1 MKINYLFLFFLVF
14 FNQAFSQSGI
24 QFETSKNKVVI
35 PFQLI
40 NNLIFTPIII
50 NNVELNFLLDTGV
63 DETILLSLED
73 KGSANFNTIEK
84 IKLRGLGSQESIEGL
99 RSKNNILTL
108 KGLKDRNHKMFI
120 VLDQSFN
127 FSTHIGIPVNGI
139 IGFPFFENNLV
150 EINYERKK
158 IIVFKETKRN
168 RRKIE
173 KKFTSI
179 PISIEN
185 NKPYVESIIT
195 LENNLI
201 QAKLLIDS
209 GNSDAIWLFQYL
221 DKNIKIP
228 KINFEDFLGTGF
240 SGDVMGRR
248 SRIQKFK
255 IGAFEF
261 SNPIIAIP
269 DSNSIKSVSMV
280 KNRLGSVGGD
290 VLKRFTVVFDYKNKQ
305 LFLKKN
311 SFFTTPFLYNKS
323 GIEIQ
328 NEGMQWVQET
338 VRVQT
343 ILKDDPFNENKSS
356 NDFKYKFS
364 LKPIYAISNVRKNSP
379 ADNSGLKK
387 GDIIKTINE
396 LDAYK
401 YSLPKLIEI
410 LKSEDNKWIKLEI
423 DRDGKVLNFKFQLE
437 NLL

>member
-1 MKINYLFLFFLVF
+1 MKFKFLILFFSAF
-14 FNQAFSQSGI
+14 FNLAFSQSGI
-24 QFETSKNKVVI
+24 HFETSKNKVII
-35 PFQLI
+35 PFQFI
-40 NNLIFTPIII
+40 NNLIFIPIKI
-50 NNVELNFLLDTGV
+50 NDVELNFLLDTGV

-73 KGSANFNTIEK
+73 KGNVNLNTIEK
-84 IKLRGLGSQESIEGL
+84 IKLRGLGGQESIEAL

-108 KGLKDRNHKMFI
+108 KGLIDSNHRMFI

-127 FSTHIGIPVNGI
+127 FSNHIGIPVNGI

-150 EINYERKK
+150 EINYESKK
-158 IIVFKETKRN
+158 IIIYKETKKS
-168 RRKIE
+168 RRKIN
-173 KKFTSI
+173 KNFTSI

-185 NKPYVESIIT
+185 NKPYIESILTI
-195 LENNLI
+195 ENNLI
-201 QAKLLIDS
+201 PAKLLIDS

-221 DKNIKIP
+221 DKNIIIP

-240 SGDVMGRR
+240 SGDVMGQRA
-248 SRIQKFK
+248 RIQNFK

-280 KNRLGSVGGD
+280 KNRLGSLGGD

-305 LFLKKN
+305 IFLKKN
-311 SFFTTPFLYNKS
+311 SFFNLPFLYNKS

-328 NEGMQWVQET
+328 NEGIQWVQET
-338 VRVQT
+338 FRVQT
-343 ILKDDPFNENKSS
+343 ILKDDPFNENKST
-356 NDFKYKFS
+356 NDFKYKFT

-379 ADNSGLKK
+379 AEICGLKK

-396 LDAYK
+396 LEAYK

-410 LKSEDNKWIKLEI
+410 MKSEENKWIKLEI
-423 DRDGKVLNFKFQLE
+423 ERDGKSYNLKFQLI